1 MQSHWLCN
9 SAGELFAE
17 VPVQFPQLNSQV
29 TQHCTFLLKTTAGKK
44 SNITGL
50 GEGGIALKSQQS
62 LLLQNL
68 IKGWR
73 TLWLPLEHTDI
84 RHERDSWYYLYHT
97 PTSPPHT
104 PKGGQKP
111 AMRALLGSR
120 EGTGDQQVPFAS
132 SRSGT
137 GSYSPSEV
145 PYGHPVA
152 PSPPFHPISN
162 PRGTTHPQRVK
173 PAGKTH
179 QYISISTRWQ
189 PALLPGEQL
198 AFSLFFFSSFLNGG
212 GADQKGIP
220 SNRVGFFFF
229 F

>member
-73 TLWLPLEHTDI
+73 TLWLPLEHADI
-84 RHERDSWYYLYHT
+84 RHKRDSWYYLYHT
-97 PTSPPHT
+97 PTTPPT
-104 PKGGQKP
+104 PCQGWPKASYERFAGEQGGDRRPTGTLRELQVRHRKLFSQ
-111 AMRALLGSR
+111 RSALQTSR
-120 EGTGDQQVPFAS
+120 CSITTPPSHQQPPGHHAS
-132 SRSGT
+132 
-137 GSYSPSEV
+137 
-145 PYGHPVA
+145 
-152 PSPPFHPISN
+152 
-162 PRGTTHPQRVK
+162 
-173 PAGKTH
+173 PAGQTSGQNTPIYFH
-179 QYISISTRWQ
+179 QHKMATST
-189 PALLPGEQL
+189 
-198 AFSLFFFSSFLNGG
+198 SSGR
-212 GADQKGIP
+212 AA
-220 SNRVGFFFF
+220 GFFFIF
-229 F
+229 FFLFP